1 MDEIKQGAME
11 KGPWLRLTL
20 LLTGSMTVMAGA
32 GITAATPAIGQHF
45 HDIPNVE
52 LLSKLLLTL
61 PSLFIAILAPFAGQI
76 IDRVGRKKPLL
87 WSLLLY
93 ALGGTSGIFL
103 DNIYAILAGRALLG
117 VAVAG
122 IMTINTTLIGDYFQG
137 IGRSRFMGWQGA
149 FMSFGGVLFVSV
161 GGLLAD
167 ISWRMPFLIYTF
179 SLLIMAMVIFF
190 IYEPDVREMAPGRNE
205 KPFKSRK
212 QRKYQLLYVTA
223 FLGML
228 FFYVIPT
235 QVPFL
240 LQKESS
246 LNSSAV
252 GYTISIA
259 VLAGALVSYNYG
271 RIRIR
276 LNFYQ
281 IYALT
286 FVLMG
291 AGYVMVSLFSSYAG
305 IFTGLIIAGF
315 GTGTL
320 MPNTNLWLIS
330 LAPARRRGRLVGR
343 LNFSVYLGQF
353 LSPVLLFPLIRWQ
366 SIHFSFA
373 VSGLIMIMMAAAFL
387 LLSARMKIRQ
397 QPGY

>member
-1 MDEIKQGAME
+1 
-11 KGPWLRLTL
+11 
-20 LLTGSMTVMAGA
+20 MAGA
-32 GITAATPAIGQHF
+32 GITAATPAIGRHF
-45 HDIPNVE
+45 HDIAHVE

-61 PSLFIAILAPFAGQI
+61 PSFFIAVLAPFAGQI

-93 ALGGTSGIFL
+93 AMGGTSGIFL

-190 IYEPDVREMAPGRNE
+190 IYEPRVREAAPGEDE

-212 QRKYQLLYVTA
+212 QRKYLLLYVTA

-286 FVLMG
+286 FSLMG
-291 AGYVMVSLFSSYAG
+291 AGYVMVSLFSSYTG

-330 LAPARRRGRLVGR
+330 LAPAKRRGRLVGR

-373 VSGLIMIMMAAAFL
+373 VSGLIMILMAAAFL
-387 LLSARMKIRQ
+387 LLSARMKIRH
-397 QPGY
+397 QPGH